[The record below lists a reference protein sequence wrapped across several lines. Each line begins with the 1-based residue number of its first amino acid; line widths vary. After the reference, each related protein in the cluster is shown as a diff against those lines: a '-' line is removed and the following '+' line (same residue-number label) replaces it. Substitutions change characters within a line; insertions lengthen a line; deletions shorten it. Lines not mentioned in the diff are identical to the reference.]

1 MRVLSRKNKKSRSKQ
16 GSRTQGNGNH
26 RTNRHSGNKGGK
38 GSAGSD
44 KHLYLKVMKKDP
56 QYFGKHG
63 FKPPSKLAD
72 DDKIIN
78 VGELD
83 EYSEELLEEG
93 LAEEDG
99 DQIVIDVS
107 ELGFDKVLGSG
118 KISKPLKVIAENFS
132 DSAKEKIE
140 DSGGAPVKGES

>member
-1 MRVLSRKNKKSRSKQ
+1 MVLSRKNKKSRSKR
-16 GSRTQGNGNH
+16 GSRTQGRGSH
-26 RTNRHSGNKGGK
+26 RKNRHSGNKGGK

-44 KHLYLKVMKKDP
+44 KYHYLETMKENP
-56 QYFGKHG
+56 RYFGKHG
-63 FKPPSKLAD
+63 FKPPSKLED
-72 DDKIIN
+72 DDEIIN

-118 KISKPLKVIAENFS
+118 KVSKPLKVIAEDFS
-132 DSAKEKIE
+132 ESAKEKIE